1 MTPARRATRG
11 AAIVGTSLAVAGA
24 ATTLWNVH
32 SLRRPMRAPRVVA
45 ERVSVLVP
53 ARDEG
58 TRIAACLSAL
68 ADQRGLADFEILVL
82 DDGSTDD
89 TAAQV
94 RAVIAA
100 TQKATPALTPAVTP
114 APTPASMPA
123 ESTPAEST
131 GRQRIRLVPGGNSPP
146 PPGWLGKSWAC
157 HRLAG
162 MALGRVLVFVDA
174 DVVLEPDAIASTVAL
189 LREDKLDLVSPY
201 PAQIAETGLE
211 RLVQPL
217 LQWSWLSTQG
227 LRSSE
232 EMGRTS
238 TVVANGQLLA
248 VDARAYRNAGG
259 HETSPLDVLD
269 DMALARTVRRSGGRT
284 AIADGSAIATC
295 RMYDTSNA
303 LVEGYTKSLWSAFG
317 SASGSAAVV
326 GALALA
332 YVVPP
337 ILAVAS
343 RDSRTRR
350 IGRIGYVAAVIGRGA
365 SAQATRGRMLP
376 DALAHPLSIVVFS
389 GLVAESWRRRRFG
402 LLTWKGRPLTG

>member
-1 MTPARRATRG
+1 MTLARRATRT
-11 AAIVGTSLAVAGA
+11 AAVAGTSLAVAGA
-24 ATTLWNVH
+24 ATTWWNVH
-32 SLRRPMRAPRVVA
+32 NLRRPMLAPRVVT

-58 TRIAACLSAL
+58 TRIAACLNAL
-68 ADQRGLADFEILVL
+68 AGQRGVEDLEILVL

-89 TAAQV
+89 TAAQI

-100 TQKATPALTPAVTP
+100 TQ
-114 APTPASMPA
+114 ASSHA
-123 ESTPAEST
+123 QST
-131 GRQRIRLVPGGNSPP
+131 GRQRIRLVPGGNAPP

-162 MALGRVLVFVDA
+162 MALGQVLVFVDA
-174 DVVLEPDAIASTVAL
+174 DVVLEPDAIAATVAL
-189 LREDKLDLVSPY
+189 LRDDELDLVSPY
-201 PAQIAETGLE
+201 PAQVAETGLE

-227 LRSSE
+227 LRTSE
-232 EMGRTS
+232 AKGRTS

-248 VDARAYRNAGG
+248 VDAQVYREAGG
-259 HETSPLDVLD
+259 HEASPLDVLD
-269 DMALARTVRRSGGRT
+269 DMALARTVRRFGGRT

-295 RMYDTSNA
+295 RMYDSSSA

-317 SASGSAAVV
+317 SASGSAAIV
-326 GALALA
+326 GSLVLA

-337 ILAVAS
+337 ALAVAS
-343 RDSRTRR
+343 KDSRTRR
-350 IGRIGYVAAVIGRGA
+350 IGRIGYVAAVIGRGT
-365 SAQATRGRMLP
+365 SAHATRGRMLP
-376 DALAHPLSIVVFS
+376 DALAHPLSIAVFS

-402 LLTWKGRPLTG
+402 LLTWKGRSLTG

>member
-1 MTPARRATRG
+1 MTLAHRATRG
-11 AAIVGTSLAVAGA
+11 AAIAGTSLAVAGA
-24 ATTLWNVH
+24 ATTLWNAH
-32 SLRRPMRAPRVVA
+32 SLRRPMRAPRVVT

-58 TRIAACLSAL
+58 TRIAACVSAL
-68 ADQRGLADFEILVL
+68 ADQRGVADLEILVL

-100 TQKATPALTPAVTP
+100 TQKTTQAVTP
-114 APTPASMPA
+114 A
-123 ESTPAEST
+123 STPAEST
-131 GRQRIRLVPGGNSPP
+131 GRQRIRLVPGGNAPP

-162 MALGRVLVFVDA
+162 TALGHVLVFVDA

-189 LREDKLDLVSPY
+189 LRDDELDLVSPY

-232 EMGRTS
+232 NTGRTS

-248 VDARAYRNAGG
+248 VDALAYRNAGG
-259 HETSPLDVLD
+259 HEASPLDVLD
-269 DMALARTVRRSGGRT
+269 DMALARTMRRSGGRT

-295 RMYDTSNA
+295 RMYDTSSG

-337 ILAVAS
+337 ALAVAS

-350 IGRIGYVAAVIGRGA
+350 IGRIGYVAAVISRGA

-402 LLTWKGRPLTG
+402 LLTWKGRSLTG